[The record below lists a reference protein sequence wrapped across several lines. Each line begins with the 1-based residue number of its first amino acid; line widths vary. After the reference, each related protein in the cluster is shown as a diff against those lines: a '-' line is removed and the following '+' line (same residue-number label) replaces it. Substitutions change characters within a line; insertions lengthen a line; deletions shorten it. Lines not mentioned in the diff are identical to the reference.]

1 MYTDSHYLAAMQCVG
16 KLRNHHIR
24 KLLAHTNNAKDAW
37 LALQDSSL
45 LEQVAQVKAD
55 NIPEIKSE
63 ATDSL
68 LEKLAAQ
75 LQYHAISVI
84 HDIDALYPSY
94 LHSIFD
100 PPITLFCKGNINCL
114 HNLCIAMVGSRR
126 CTAYGKNVAI
136 QFAKVLGEHGVTV
149 VSGGARGIDSYS
161 HEGALAGKGPTV
173 AVLGCGVDKIYPKE
187 NKGLFERIL
196 ANDGLLLSEYPPGT
210 EPEAYHFPM
219 RNRIIGGISKAVV
232 VVEAKG
238 SSGSLI
244 TADMAINNGR
254 DVYAVPG
261 NVLEAHAA
269 GNHWLL
275 RQGAQVLTK
284 PDDILEDY
292 NWNDHTKNSRIRTG
306 SVLHCTTEEDGIL
319 QALHTDVPSSVE
331 DILQRTNMPLS
342 TIQVH
347 LLQLELKKYIYKDS
361 SGKYIVIINRS
372 DMVVD

>member
-37 LALQDSSL
+37 LALQDSTL

-63 ATDSL
+63 ATDRL

-219 RNRIIGGISKAVV
+219 RNRIIGGISQAVV

-284 PDDILEDY
+284 PEDILEDY
-292 NWNDHTKNSRIRTG
+292 NWNDYTKNSRIRTG
-306 SVLHCTTEEDGIL
+306 SVLHCTTEEDSIL
-319 QALHTDVPSSVE
+319 QVLHTDVPSSVE

>member
-292 NWNDHTKNSRIRTG
+292 NWNDYTKNSRIRTG